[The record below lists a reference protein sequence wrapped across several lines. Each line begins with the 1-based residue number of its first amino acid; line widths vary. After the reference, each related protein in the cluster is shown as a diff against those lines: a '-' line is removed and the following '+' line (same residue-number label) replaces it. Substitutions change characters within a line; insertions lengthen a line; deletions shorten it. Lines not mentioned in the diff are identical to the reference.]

1 MTLRLKVWCST
12 DWANRAAHSI
22 ILIFNAGTLCNLI
35 TWSCPFTNWKT
46 TLMIN
51 TKPISIENSPLR
63 QGPRFQG
70 LSHRGTRGRETLE
83 TSWLERAR
91 FCAMEKQSKFNCK
104 RIWRKRVLFLFS
116 SHCIIATNTMICW
129 FCFRFST
136 EIPTAI
142 LSSITSLPGLSRPCT
157 SVFIPEPGMDGYPW
171 EPRFMDA
178 QVLNYVCLLRGVQWQ
193 STHVINFGL

>member
-1 MTLRLKVWCST
+1 MTC
-12 DWANRAAHSI
+12 
-22 ILIFNAGTLCNLI
+22 
-35 TWSCPFTNWKT
+35 SCPFTNLKT

-51 TKPISIENSPLR
+51 LKTITKENSLLH

-70 LSHRGTRGRETLE
+70 LSHGETGGKRDPWNELAR
-83 TSWLERAR
+83 TGQAR
-91 FCAMEKQSKFNCK
+91 FCDIEKQSKFYCNGF
-104 RIWRKRVLFLFS
+104 WRKSVFFWFS
-116 SHCIIATNTMICW
+116 SHWNYTVICW

-157 SVFIPEPGMDGYPW
+157 SVFILEPGMDGYPW

-178 QVLNYVCLLRGVQWQ
+178 QVLNYVCLSRGVQWQ
-193 STHVINFGL
+193 STHVISKYLTSE

>member
-22 ILIFNAGTLCNLI
+22 ISIFNARTHCKLMTC
-35 TWSCPFTNWKT
+35 SCPFTNWQT

-51 TKPISIENSPLR
+51 PKTITKENSLLH

-91 FCAMEKQSKFNCK
+91 FCAIEKQSKFYCK
-104 RIWRKRVLFLFS
+104 RIWRKSVFFWFS
-116 SHCIIATNTMICW
+116 SHCSYTMICW

-136 EIPTAI
+136 EIKTAI

-157 SVFIPEPGMDGYPW
+157 SVFILEPGMDGYPW
-171 EPRFMDA
+171 EQRFMDA
-178 QVLNYVCLLRGVQWQ
+178 QVLNDICL
-193 STHVINFGL
+193 